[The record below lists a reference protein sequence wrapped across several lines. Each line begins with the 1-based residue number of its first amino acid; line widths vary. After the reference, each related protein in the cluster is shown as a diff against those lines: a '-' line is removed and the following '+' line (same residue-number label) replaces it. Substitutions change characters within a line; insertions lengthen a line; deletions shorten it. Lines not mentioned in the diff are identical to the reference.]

1 MPAMVSTPDGSR
13 PVGARVKQRL
23 DARVVFFCAIAVLRG
38 RKSRIIPSI
47 YLSALPGRVS
57 IRNTKARL
65 RRLLRGPNTGVDRMY
80 LIVLAMGV
88 VTALAGA
95 LMIGFGIPINEFGI
109 GNTLISAGTTAV
121 VGGFV
126 LIALAATL
134 RQLRTVAE
142 ATQGRG
148 WPAATADGR
157 SPNPYPSA
165 RVAAPGPIAAPPTS
179 PGPPAERGT
188 GLEPA
193 RGDYGLRPRFTA
205 RPPPNE
211 RGDRGP
217 LHKEEEAY
225 SSSRDHDREAEEEGP
240 FVSARGA
247 NARGERAGGFDAIW
261 PAAASEAKS
270 LPSASHD
277 ETEAPDRDRD
287 HDERVET
294 TTSSILKSGVI
305 DGMVYTLYTDGS
317 IEAELPQG
325 TLKFAS
331 IDELRDY
338 LLNKE

>member
-1 MPAMVSTPDGSR
+1 
-13 PVGARVKQRL
+13 
-23 DARVVFFCAIAVLRG
+23 
-38 RKSRIIPSI
+38 
-47 YLSALPGRVS
+47 
-57 IRNTKARL
+57 
-65 RRLLRGPNTGVDRMY
+65 MY
-80 LIVLAMGV
+80 LIVLAMGALTV
-88 VTALAGA
+88 LAGA

-121 VGGFV
+121 VGGLV

-142 ATQGRG
+142 AVQSRG

-157 SPNPYPSA
+157 LPNPYPPA
-165 RVAAPGPIAAPPTS
+165 RLGAPGPIAAPPTS
-179 PGPPAERGT
+179 PGLPVERGA

-211 RGDRGP
+211 REDRGP

-225 SSSRDHDREAEEEGP
+225 SSPREHDREAEEESP
-240 FVSARGA
+240 YAPARGA
-247 NARGERAGGFDAIW
+247 NARGERPGGFDAIW
-261 PAAASEAKS
+261 PAAASEPK
-270 LPSASHD
+270 LHPGASRD

-287 HDERVET
+287 DDEAVDDEAVET
-294 TTSSILKSGVI
+294 TASSILKSGVI

>member
-1 MPAMVSTPDGSR
+1 
-13 PVGARVKQRL
+13 
-23 DARVVFFCAIAVLRG
+23 
-38 RKSRIIPSI
+38 
-47 YLSALPGRVS
+47 
-57 IRNTKARL
+57 
-65 RRLLRGPNTGVDRMY
+65 MY

-142 ATQGRG
+142 ATQSRE
-148 WPAATADGR
+148 WPAATVDGR

-188 GLEPA
+188 G
-193 RGDYGLRPRFTA
+193 DYGLRPRFTA

-225 SSSRDHDREAEEEGP
+225 SSSREHGREAEDEEGP
-240 FVSARGA
+240 FLPARGA

-270 LPSASHD
+270 LPSPSHD
-277 ETEAPDRDRD
+277 ETEAPDRDRE
-287 HDERVET
+287 HDEGVET

>member
-1 MPAMVSTPDGSR
+1 
-13 PVGARVKQRL
+13 
-23 DARVVFFCAIAVLRG
+23 
-38 RKSRIIPSI
+38 
-47 YLSALPGRVS
+47 
-57 IRNTKARL
+57 
-65 RRLLRGPNTGVDRMY
+65 MY

-88 VTALAGA
+88 LTAVAGA

-121 VGGFV
+121 VGGLV

-142 ATQGRG
+142 AAQSRG
-148 WPAATADGR
+148 WPAATPDGR
-157 SPNPYPSA
+157 LPNPYPPA
-165 RVAAPGPIAAPPTS
+165 RLGAPGPIAAPPTS
-179 PGPPAERGT
+179 PGAPAERGA

-193 RGDYGLRPRFTA
+193 RGDYGLRPRFAA

-217 LHKEEEAY
+217 LPKEEEAY
-225 SSSRDHDREAEEEGP
+225 SSPREHDREADEEGP
-240 FVSARGA
+240 YAPARGA
-247 NARGERAGGFDAIW
+247 TARGERPGGFDAIW
-261 PAAASEAKS
+261 PAAASEPK
-270 LPSASHD
+270 LPPGASRD
-277 ETEAPDRDRD
+277 EIEAPDRDRD
-287 HDERVET
+287 HDEAVET
-294 TTSSILKSGVI
+294 TASSILKSGVI